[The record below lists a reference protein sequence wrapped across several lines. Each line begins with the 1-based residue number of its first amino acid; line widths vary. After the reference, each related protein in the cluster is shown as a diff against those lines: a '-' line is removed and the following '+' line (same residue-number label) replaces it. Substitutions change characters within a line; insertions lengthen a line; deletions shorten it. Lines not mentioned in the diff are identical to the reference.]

1 MKYKSHELLA
11 FFDAILDR
19 DAYEKAS
26 LLLQHDRSRIDES
39 SPSEGTVGNT
49 LPTLKARHENS
60 LRSGK
65 RIYGL
70 VALIRA
76 LEELPWDTKILGY
89 GVAAPRVAGAVYL
102 LESSMKGLGVMLV
115 DLSQ

>member
-1 MKYKSHELLA
+1 VKYEIRDLLA
-11 FFDAILDR
+11 SVHPILDK
-19 DAYEKAS
+19 DDYGKATS
-26 LLLQHDRSRIDES
+26 LLEDDRSRIDES